1 MKYVGRKLVTML
13 ITLLCISF
21 LVYLAFDIIPSDAAL
36 AMLGTD
42 VEPERL
48 EVLREQMGLNKPFL
62 ERYAL
67 WLSGFVKGDFGTSY
81 KYNMPVRDMILSK
94 LPITI
99 TMALISFAIM
109 VVVSLPIGIYTAKHS
124 GKWVDRV
131 LMVVIQIMMS
141 VPHFF
146 MGILITYVFGLVF
159 KLFTPGGFIS
169 YETDFGGFMKYLIFP
184 CIAIALPKIA
194 MSVKLLRS
202 SCIEEA
208 KKDYT
213 RTAYSKGNN
222 TNKVLYKHVLRNAMI
237 PIITLWGM
245 TLADMLVGS
254 IVIEQVFNIPG
265 IGRILLTSI
274 SYRDYPVVET
284 IIVLIAFVV
293 IAANFCVDIIYQI
306 VDPRISIDEKGRDS
320 L

>member
-21 LVYLAFDIIPSDAAL
+21 LVYLAFDIIPGDAAL

-48 EVLREQMGLNKPFL
+48 EVMREQMGLNKPFL

-184 CIAIALPKIA
+184 CIAIAVPKIA

>member
-1 MKYVGRKLVTML
+1 MKYIGKKLVTMV

-21 LVYLAFDIIPSDAAL
+21 LVYFAFDIIPGDAAL
-36 AMLGTD
+36 AALGTD
-42 VEPERL
+42 ASPESL
-48 EVLREQMGLNKPFL
+48 SALREQLGLDRPFL
-62 ERYAL
+62 TRYFD
-67 WLSGFVKGDFGTSY
+67 WLTSFIRGDFGTSY
-81 KYNMPVRDMILSK
+81 KYHMPVSDMIASK
-94 LPITI
+94 LPITVI
-99 TMALISFAIM
+99 MALISFLIM
-109 VVVSLPIGIYTAKHS
+109 IVVSLPLGIYTAKHS
-124 GKWVDRV
+124 GKSIDRFIMAV
-131 LMVVIQIMMS
+131 NQVMMS

-146 MGILITYVFGLVF
+146 MGIMITYLFGLVL
-159 KLFTPGGFIS
+159 KLFTPGGFVS
-169 YETDFGGFMKYLIFP
+169 YKTDFVGFLTYIIFP

-208 KKDYT
+208 KKDYV

-222 TNKVLYKHVLRNAMI
+222 TNKVLYRHVLRNAMI
-237 PIITLWGM
+237 PVITLWGM

-284 IIVLIAFVV
+284 IIILIAAVV
-293 IAANFCVDIIYQI
+293 IVTNFCVDVIYQLI
-306 VDPRISIDEKGRDS
+306 DPRISVQD
-320 L
+320 